1 MIPASL
7 VHQGRKKKQAQYPA
21 THSASPSRVTT
32 LLHPLPS
39 TFPAAFTAT
48 PAAPQLRLLPSE
60 PARMQQEAPTP
71 TRRMKQ
77 DIIWKKNHRSES
89 CETTLDL
96 HITMF

>member
-60 PARMQQEAPTP
+60 PARMQQVPLGLF
-71 TRRMKQ
+71 
-77 DIIWKKNHRSES
+77 
-89 CETTLDL
+89 LDRKL
-96 HITMF
+96 QLQLEE

>member
-60 PARMQQEAPTP
+60 PARMQQ
-71 TRRMKQ
+71 